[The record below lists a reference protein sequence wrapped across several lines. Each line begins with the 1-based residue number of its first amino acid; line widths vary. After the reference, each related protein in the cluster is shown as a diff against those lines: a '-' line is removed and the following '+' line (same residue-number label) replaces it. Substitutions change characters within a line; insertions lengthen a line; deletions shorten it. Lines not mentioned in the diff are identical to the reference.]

1 VPYNAFDSP
10 MNPEVMTLF
19 RQVADLPAAERADH
33 YARRQV
39 PEALRQEVES
49 LLQFDWT
56 RDSGREG
63 NDPAAGHVPDVT
75 AAPSGV
81 TLSQRT
87 VAPPARIGRFEIE
100 RLIGRGGMGEVY
112 LARDP
117 VIDRAVAIK
126 LIGSAAIENETA
138 RRRLVREARTA
149 GRLRHPNI
157 VTIFEAGEHEQQPYI
172 AMEFVPGETLRSLIS
187 RREPLPLRRRLEMI
201 EGACAG
207 LAHAHRVGVVHLDI
221 KPDNLILDDTG
232 VVKVLDFG
240 IARNTQADT
249 LTAHVAGTLRYMSPE
264 QIQGRPVDHRSDT
277 FSLGCA
283 LFELVVYEA
292 AFTGS
297 TSEIVTRIAQGPVPT
312 LAERVTGI
320 NPELDRIVSRAMAL
334 DLEERYA
341 DLDELR
347 EELASVRLAIDP
359 AADLPVAPRARPG
372 SAERPASRAPYS
384 SRPVPRRR
392 RAPLIAAGLGAVV
405 VAGVVLSFQGGVL
418 APEPDARDVG
428 TPAAP
433 PAAAPPAAVATPAP
447 SPTDEVW
454 RLLARGE
461 RASVLARLDASS
473 DAALGRAV
481 VDTVRATVLRARE
494 AARAGAAT
502 DTYRSGD
509 EQMARA
515 SRFASNGRVPDALRA
530 LWQAGDLYAKTSP
543 VPPVTAAPPTQQAG
557 AAPSPAPA
565 SPSATTPPP
574 TPTPEV
580 VATPPPA
587 VTTPPPAGAT
597 SPARPATTAAAPT
610 PVPSDTE
617 AVLATLRR
625 YDAAYEALDIAAV
638 QRVYPSLTQVDTLRR
653 TFNEVSRYE
662 VDTRASRVD
671 VTGDTAT
678 VQATVARRMTRRVGD
693 PRPFSNE
700 ASVEIRLRRTGD
712 DWVIVDVVS
721 PK

>member
-39 PEALRQEVES
+39 PDALREEVES
-49 LLQFDWT
+49 LLKFDWT

-63 NDPAAGHVPDVT
+63 NDPAAGLVPDVT
-75 AAPSGV
+75 AAPSGG

-117 VIDRAVAIK
+117 VIDRPVAIK
-126 LIGSAAIENETA
+126 LIGSAIENETA

-172 AMEFVPGETLRSLIS
+172 AMEFVPGETLRSLIG
-187 RREPLPLRRRLEMI
+187 RREPLALRRRLEMI

-207 LAHAHRVGVVHLDI
+207 LAHAHRSGVVHLDI

-312 LAERVTGI
+312 LAERVTGV

-392 RAPLIAAGLGAVV
+392 RAPLIAAGIGAVV

-461 RASVLARLDASS
+461 RAAVLARLGASS
-473 DAALGRAV
+473 DATLGRAV

-494 AARAGAAT
+494 AAAAGAAT
-502 DTYRSGD
+502 DTYRNGD
-509 EQMARA
+509 EQLTRA
-515 SRFASNGRVPDALRA
+515 TRFASNGRVADALRA

-543 VPPVTAAPPTQQAG
+543 VAPVTAAPPTQQAG
-557 AAPSPAPA
+557 PVASPTAAPPA
-565 SPSATTPPP
+565 ATTPPP
-574 TPTPEV
+574 TPAQEV
-580 VATPPPA
+580 T
-587 VTTPPPAGAT
+587 AT
-597 SPARPATTAAAPT
+597 SPPAATVNPPPVTAPPPERPATATAAPAA
-610 PVPSDTE
+610 VPSETQ
-617 AVLATLRR
+617 AVLEALRR
-625 YDAAYEALDIAAV
+625 YDAAYEAMDVSALL
-638 QRVYPSLTQVDTLRR
+638 RVFPSFGQQQTETLRR
-653 TFNEVSRYE
+653 TFEGVTRYE
-662 VDTRASRVD
+662 SDTRATRVD
-671 VTGDTAT
+671 VAADTAT
-678 VQATVARRMTRRVGD
+678 VQATVARRMSTRVGAQQVA
-693 PRPFSNE
+693 NE
-700 ASVEIRLRRTGD
+700 VAYEFRLRRAGGD
-712 DWVIVDVVS
+712 WLIVS
-721 PK
+721 ATPR

>member
-1 VPYNAFDSP
+1 MHSDSS
-10 MNPEVMTLF
+10 MSPEVMTLF
-19 RQVADLPAAERADH
+19 RQVADLPPAERTDH
-33 YARRQV
+33 YARQQV
-39 PEALRQEVES
+39 PDALREEVEALLRY
-49 LLQFDWT
+49 DWT
-56 RDSGREG
+56 RDPGRDES
-63 NDPAAGHVPDVT
+63 AVRRVLEVT
-75 AAPSGV
+75 AEPSG
-81 TLSQRT
+81 TAPSQRT
-87 VAPPARIGRFEIE
+87 VAAPERIGRFEIE

-117 VIDRAVAIK
+117 VIDRPVAIK
-126 LIGSAAIENETA
+126 LIGNAIESETA

-157 VTIFEAGEHEQQPYI
+157 VTVFEAGEHEQQPYI
-172 AMEFVPGETLRSLIS
+172 AMEFVPGETLRSVIG
-187 RREPLPLRRRLEMI
+187 RREPLALRRRLEMI

-207 LAHAHRVGVVHLDI
+207 LAHAHRAGVVHLDI

-240 IARNTQADT
+240 IARNTLADT

-264 QIQGRPVDHRSDT
+264 QIQGRAVDHRSDT

-297 TSEIVTRIAQGPVPT
+297 TSEIVTRIAHGPVPT
-312 LAERVTGI
+312 LAERVTGV
-320 NPELDRIVSRAMAL
+320 NPELDRIVGRAMAL

-341 DLDELR
+341 DLDEMR
-347 EELASVRLAIDP
+347 EELATVRLAIDP
-359 AADLPVAPRARPG
+359 AADLPMAPRLRPG
-372 SAERPASRAPYS
+372 LVERPPSRGPYS
-384 SRPVPRRR
+384 SRPAPRRR
-392 RAPLIAAGLGAVV
+392 RAPLVAAGIGAVV

-418 APEPDARDVG
+418 APEPDTRDIA

-433 PAAAPPAAVATPAP
+433 PAAAPPAAVATPTP

-509 EQMARA
+509 EQLARA

-530 LWQAGDLYAKTSP
+530 LWQAGDLYAKTPP

-557 AAPSPAPA
+557 PVPSPAAPSPNVAAAPPA
-565 SPSATTPPP
+565 AAPPAPETAAGVGAAAVNPSPVTPPP
-574 TPTPEV
+574 PE
-580 VATPPPA
+580 
-587 VTTPPPAGAT
+587 
-597 SPARPATTAAAPT
+597 RPAAASPVPA
-610 PVPSDTE
+610 PVPSDTQ
-617 AVLATLRR
+617 AVLEVLRR
-625 YDAAYEALDIAAV
+625 YDAAYEAMDIAALL
-638 QRVYPSLTQVDTLRR
+638 RVFPSFGRERTETLRR
-653 TFNEVSRYE
+653 TFAGVNRYE
-662 VDTRASRVD
+662 IDTRATRVD
-671 VTGDTAT
+671 VAGDTAT
-678 VQATVARRMTRRVGD
+678 VQATVTHRMAPHVGA
-693 PRPFSNE
+693 PFSNE
-700 ASVEIRLRRTGD
+700 GPMQFRLRRTGD